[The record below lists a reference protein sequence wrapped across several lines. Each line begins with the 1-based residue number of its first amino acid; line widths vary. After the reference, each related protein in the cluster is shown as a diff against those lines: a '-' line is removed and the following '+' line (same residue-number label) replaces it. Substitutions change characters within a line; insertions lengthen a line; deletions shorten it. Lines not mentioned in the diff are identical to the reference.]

1 MNQHYL
7 ISNNC
12 TGCKKTN
19 KNRVTTTIT
28 CLHAP
33 SRNETNSNP
42 TGKTSPDIQHE
53 HTAGA
58 IALLCGRNG
67 AAGEILVQFSCCR
80 LLPLAALRRE
90 VGESSRQV
98 GSSALRF
105 FTHLWSAEVDCCRRV
120 CVSRLYV
127 SCARRCHINVFKPNL
142 ITD

>member
-7 ISNNC
+7 ISNDC
-12 TGCKKTN
+12 TGCKKRIKTGLQRLLLARTRR
-19 KNRVTTTIT
+19 RVMKRTVIRPEKQ
-28 CLHAP
+28 AP
-33 SRNETNSNP
+33 TF
-42 TGKTSPDIQHE
+42 KHE

-67 AAGEILVQFSCCR
+67 AAGEILVEFSCCR

-127 SCARRCHINVFKPNL
+127 LLDA
-142 ITD
+142 ITLTFLNPI